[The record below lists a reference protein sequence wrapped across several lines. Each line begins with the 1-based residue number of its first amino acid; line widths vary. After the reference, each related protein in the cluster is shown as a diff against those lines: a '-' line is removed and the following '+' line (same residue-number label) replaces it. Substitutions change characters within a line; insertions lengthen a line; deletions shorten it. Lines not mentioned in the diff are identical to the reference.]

1 MGELAE
7 GFALREA
14 VNALTRVTVHRIV
27 VEGPDGSDVA
37 RFVQKMPL
45 LGQLRVALRPSL
57 EAKNGG
63 GSGGGD
69 GGSAAPLS
77 LDAHDLMEEIDEE
90 VTRQWWIFK
99 SVTRETG
106 KPVPGQKSRPV
117 TQQLPVELRVQF
129 WAARA
134 HLVAG
139 GLDEAAKTMQGWI
152 RSIESLF
159 DPVHRKELAGS
170 CPECE
175 ARFAWVDK
183 DGEMVRVPAL
193 TAAWSAGG
201 GAVASCAG
209 CGARWSGFGM
219 HALAEHVNPAPCV
232 EVVNPV

>member
-1 MGELAE
+1 M
-7 GFALREA
+7 
-14 VNALTRVTVHRIV
+14 NTLTRVTAHRIV
-27 VEGPDGSDVA
+27 VVGPDGGEVGK
-37 RFVQKMPL
+37 FVHQAPL
-45 LGQLRVALRPSL
+45 IGQLRVALRPSL

-69 GGSAAPLS
+69 GGSAAPMS
-77 LDAHDLMEEIDEE
+77 LDAHDLLEEIDEE
-90 VTRQWWIFK
+90 ATRQWWIFK

-106 KPVPGQKSRPV
+106 KPVPGQKPRPQ

-134 HLVAG
+134 HLIAG
-139 GLDEAAKTMQGWI
+139 GVDEAVKTMRGWI

-159 DPVHRKELAGS
+159 DPVHRKELAGT
-170 CPECE
+170 CPECD
-175 ARFAWVDK
+175 ARFVWVEK

-209 CGARWSGFGM
+209 CEQRWAGFDM
-219 HALAEHVNPAPCV
+219 HALAEHVNPV
-232 EVVNPV
+232 LSELVVNPG